1 MRKRGWVLLALILT
15 VVLPAVG
22 CRTTEGG
29 EPGQHSQIDYVFVH
43 GLSGWG
49 SYDKT
54 YRNMPYWGM
63 LGGDL
68 MQYLGSRGFS
78 CYAASVSPEDSA
90 WDRACELYAQLAGT
104 VTDYG
109 EEHSERCG
117 HPRFGRDFSSDP
129 LIPDW
134 ETGRRIVLLGHSFG
148 GATIRVFSELLANG
162 SPEEMAVSGPSGTS
176 PLFLGGQGSRIHA
189 IITLAAPT
197 NGTTAYDLYED
208 DTFDIES
215 VEVSGWDEWTGNL
228 FSSRKAAERDGRVE
242 SDYAAF
248 DMHIDN
254 ALALNDSITTLE
266 TVYYFAFPCSATE
279 PGEDGNAH
287 PVRKRMEAMFVR
299 SSLRMGAYTGMT
311 KGGFTIDESWK
322 ENDGLVNT
330 ISAGAPF
337 GAPSE
342 RFEGGEIRPG
352 VWYVMPVIRGDHM
365 CLQGGMMK
373 RIDIRSFYLNLLKEI
388 DTLPPS

>member
-1 MRKRGWVLLALILT
+1 MRKRGGVLLVLILT
-15 VVLPAVG
+15 AVFLISG

-29 EPGQHSQIDYVFVH
+29 EPRQHSQIDYVFVH

-54 YRNMPYWGM
+54 YRNLPYWGM

-68 MQYLGSRGFS
+68 MQYLRSRGFS
-78 CYAASVSPEDSA
+78 CYAASVSPEGSA

-109 EEHSERCG
+109 EEHSKRCG
-117 HPRFGRDFSSDP
+117 YPRFGRDYSSDP

-148 GATIRVFSELLANG
+148 GATIRMFSELLANG
-162 SPEEMAVSGPSGTS
+162 SQEERNVSRLSEIS
-176 PLFLGGQGSRIHA
+176 PLFLGGQGGRIHA
-189 IITLAAPT
+189 IVTLAAPT

-208 DTFDIES
+208 ETFDVES
-215 VEVSGWDEWTGNL
+215 VKISGWDEWSGNL
-228 FSSRKAAERDGRVE
+228 FGSRRREEKDGRIE
-242 SDYAAF
+242 SDYASF

-254 ALALNDSITTLE
+254 ALALNNSISTLE

-299 SSLRMGAYTGMT
+299 SSLRMGAYTGPVRLQEDLQWTKSRKRMT
-311 KGGFTIDESWK
+311 DWLILFPQVHLLVLLSSNMKEERSIRES
-322 ENDGLVNT
+322 
-330 ISAGAPF
+330 
-337 GAPSE
+337 
-342 RFEGGEIRPG
+342 
-352 VWYVMPVIRGDHM
+352 
-365 CLQGGMMK
+365 GM
-373 RIDIRSFYLNLLKEI
+373 LC
-388 DTLPPS
+388 P